1 MESAPSSI
9 PLTTSID
16 SLVIYVLSRKESPIE
31 VASRIDDF
39 LLNFKSR
46 LEEMSPSE
54 IQLYA
59 DSLAEALTE
68 PIRKLGTEANNHFA
82 KIRRYAPE
90 ILIDGSTYSVKDI
103 PWDNAEVLAEAVR
116 KLDKEVILEVYDSVV
131 VKRNSRSKI
140 TSFVY
145 GKTFPLELE
154 AGKPLP
160 SWALD
165 RKVSTSIA
173 DLMSKRRSLIAYD
186 SSPSYPKEGLGS
198 RVWKMLNLNKTSVRY
213 AAAATAVIG
222 AGVLGTVTFKGKGV
236 DKKEK

>member
-1 MESAPSSI
+1 MESAPSAI

-16 SLVIYVLSRKESPIE
+16 SLVIYVLSRKVSPIE

-54 IQLYA
+54 IQQYA

-90 ILIDGSTYSVKDI
+90 ILIDGSVYSAQDI
-103 PWDNAEVLAEAVR
+103 PWDNAEVLADAIR
-116 KLDKEVILEVYDSVV
+116 KLDKEVILEVYDSLV
-131 VKRNSRSKI
+131 VKKESRSKI

-154 AGKPLP
+154 AGKPLT
-160 SWALD
+160 SWSLD
-165 RKVSTSIA
+165 KKVSTSIA

-186 SSPSYPKEGLGS
+186 SSCSYPKDRFGTS
-198 RVWKMLNLNKTSVRY
+198 VWKMLNLNKSSVRY
-213 AAAATAVIG
+213 AVAATAMIG
-222 AGVLGTVTFKGKGV
+222 AGVLGTVTFKGKGG
-236 DKKEK
+236 DKKQK